1 MSCQSMTRDD
11 RAELQRHTVIP
22 VRNFRRETLST
33 SSHQQAQNFRM
44 SLYTINSMKTNGSRL
59 NDSPLLGRH
68 NTAASISKV
77 NLIDN
82 DIELAPLK
90 FAALSAR
97 TQQVREI
104 VQDGSV
110 RDLKD
115 FLLDKNNVKSINNL
129 DEEGVALLH
138 LAVRLN
144 RVEVTRMLID
154 HGAEPDIRL
163 KDGSTPL
170 HVAAR

>member
-1 MSCQSMTRDD
+1 MSIRDD

-22 VRNFRRETLST
+22 VRHFRRETLST

-44 SLYTINSMKTNGSRL
+44 SLYTINPMKTNGSRL

-82 DIELAPLK
+82 NIELAPLK

-138 LAVRLN
+138 LAVRFN

-154 HGAEPDIRL
+154 HGAKPDIGL